1 MPQHVTLVILRA
13 RFTPLSTL
21 AALLVFVGMF
31 MLSRD
36 RVPIGESLPPCDPED
51 AACESD
57 AARIRG
63 TATGNA
69 HAAPTLRADEGCRD
83 AGYLCAELGQTD
95 RLRIQRWKNFTGTL
109 VVHVPRPDFEDPAD
123 AIELQR
129 AAALGL
135 RTWNNQPF
143 PILVDMRG
151 DRNPHFSV
159 RWTRSLGG
167 TQIGA
172 ARTQWSPATGT
183 TVVSIE
189 LATRSPYSPSQVTDT
204 RQVRLT
210 AAHEMGH
217 ALGLPHSDS
226 QRDVMYPTNTAT
238 AVSAQDRRTMEVL
251 YRLEDGTE
259 IVR

>member
-1 MPQHVTLVILRA
+1 MVTLRA
-13 RFTPLSTL
+13 GFRALPTV
-21 AALLVFVGMF
+21 AALLVFAGVFG
-31 MLSRD
+31 LLRD
-36 RVPIGESLPPCDPED
+36 RLPIGEPPPPCDPQD
-51 AACESD
+51 VSCTAD
-57 AARIRG
+57 AARVG
-63 TATGNA
+63 GGVTGSGYAATTL
-69 HAAPTLRADEGCRD
+69 AAEEACHD
-83 AGYLCAELGQTD
+83 AGYLCAALGQID
-95 RLRIQRWKNFTGTL
+95 RIRLQRWKDFTGVL
-109 VVHVPRPDFEDPAD
+109 VVHVPRPDFEDQGD
-123 AIELQR
+123 AIALQR

-135 RTWNNQPF
+135 RAWNNQPF

-167 TQIGA
+167 TQIGS

-183 TVVSIE
+183 KVLSIE
-189 LATRSPYSPSQVTDT
+189 LTTRSPYRPSQVPDT

-226 QRDVMYPTNTAT
+226 PRDVMYPTNTAT

>member
-1 MPQHVTLVILRA
+1 MVTPRP
-13 RFTPLSTL
+13 RFKPLSTL
-21 AALLVFVGMF
+21 AALLVFLGVFG
-31 MLSRD
+31 LLRD
-36 RVPIGESLPPCDPED
+36 RIPIGGHLPPCDPQD
-51 AACESD
+51 GPCESD
-57 AARIRG
+57 AARIGEEAIRSD
-63 TATGNA
+63 
-69 HAAPTLRADEGCRD
+69 HAAPILGAEEACRD
-83 AGYLCAELGQTD
+83 AGYLCAELDQTD
-95 RLRIQRWKNFTGTL
+95 RIRIQRWKNFTGTL
-109 VVHVPRPDFEDPAD
+109 VVHVPRPDFEDRGD
-123 AIELQR
+123 ALELQR

-135 RTWNNQPF
+135 RAWNNQPF

-172 ARTQWSPATGT
+172 ARTQWSRATGT

-189 LATRSPYSPSQVTDT
+189 LTTRRPYSPSQVADT

>member
-1 MPQHVTLVILRA
+1 MTIVTLRA
-13 RFTPLSTL
+13 RFKPLSAL
-21 AALLVFVGMF
+21 AALLVFAGVFGVM
-31 MLSRD
+31 RD
-36 RVPIGESLPPCDPED
+36 RVSIGRPPPPCDGQDVACGADEARTGG
-51 AACESD
+51 AAIVSG
-57 AARIRG
+57 RS
-63 TATGNA
+63 
-69 HAAPTLRADEGCRD
+69 APTLRAEEACRD
-83 AGYLCAELGQTD
+83 AGYLCAGLDRTD
-95 RLRIQRWKNFTGTL
+95 RIRIQRWKNFTGTL
-109 VVHVPRPDFEDPAD
+109 VVHVPRPDFEDPGD
-123 AIELQR
+123 AMELQR

-135 RTWNNQPF
+135 RAWNNQPF

-151 DRNPHFSV
+151 DRNPRFSV

-189 LATRSPYSPSQVTDT
+189 LTTRSPRSPSQVNDT

-251 YRLEDGTE
+251 YRLEDGTQ

>member
-1 MPQHVTLVILRA
+1 MVTLRA

-21 AALLVFVGMF
+21 AALLVFLGVFG
-31 MLSRD
+31 LLRD
-36 RVPIGESLPPCDPED
+36 RIPVGEALPPCDPQD
-51 AACESD
+51 VACEPD
-57 AARIRG
+57 AARIRRAAIG
-63 TATGNA
+63 SG
-69 HAAPTLRADEGCRD
+69 AAPTLGADEACRD
-83 AGYLCAELGQTD
+83 AGYLCAELDQTD
-95 RLRIQRWKNFTGTL
+95 RIRIQRWKNFTGTL
-109 VVHVPRPDFEDPAD
+109 VVHVPLPDFEDRGD

-129 AAALGL
+129 AASLGL
-135 RTWNNQPF
+135 RAWNNQPF
-143 PILVDMRG
+143 PILVDTRG

-172 ARTQWSPATGT
+172 ARTRWSPATGT

-189 LATRSPYSPSQVTDT
+189 LTTRSPYRPSRVTDT

-251 YRLEDGTE
+251 YRLQDGTE